1 MEKSDLIASW
11 PLDDGA
17 GTAAK
22 ELVSGKS
29 DPIAYVFNHARF
41 KPPSDP
47 IWREE
52 GLLFDGYS
60 TWITRSA
67 QAVSQPSSA
76 LTISAWIAPGL
87 STADWKEGSPQL
99 SISIIGKGN
108 RATASGSTGVDDG
121 VCSWGWQTS
130 GWKLG

>member
-52 GLLFDGYS
+52 GSRRLFHL
-60 TWITRSA
+60 ITVRPGCF
-67 QAVSQPSSA
+67 QPSSA
-76 LTISAWIAPGL
+76 LTF
-87 STADWKEGSPQL
+87 SPD
-99 SISIIGKGN
+99 
-108 RATASGSTGVDDG
+108 RP
-121 VCSWGWQTS
+121 
-130 GWKLG
+130 